1 MELPVVRNVKLSLV
15 ELSSDSS
22 VYTVQKGWFLSCVAL
37 LKAVCHLFLLL
48 LVNAVGLWQTGM
60 FQRRNSLSGNKTD
73 VSFSTCVPS
82 LFLKQ
87 RVYFFGIFFFFL
99 KTPFSLLEKW
109 LILEYY
115 FGLGPQ
121 NNSLF
126 FVFAKAKNGGIV
138 Q

>member
-60 FQRRNSLSGNKTD
+60 FQRRNSLSGTSPL
-73 VSFSTCVPS
+73 V
-82 LFLKQ
+82 
-87 RVYFFGIFFFFL
+87 RVYPLYSLNKEFISLGFFFFL